1 MVDPSVPQSRFENL
15 AQRDDFLVRGVM
27 RWRFAAHSVAF
38 FKPMDTI
45 LIDLASRDLRKDH
58 AAEERDEMTV
68 GTRVLSARVGC
79 TPLSLRHDVELAQV
93 QLRRL
98 AEQFAAFQ
106 LTVAELAAQLQVPV
120 LCELLCLRE
129 TVFFGSCAPILSG

>member
-1 MVDPSVPQSRFENL
+1 MIDPSVPQSRFENL
-15 AQRDDFLVRGVM
+15 AQRHDLLVHGVM
-27 RWRFAAHSVAF
+27 RWRLAAQRSTSLKA
-38 FKPMDTI
+38 MDAI
-45 LIDLASRDLRKDH
+45 FIDLASRDLRKDH

-68 GTRVLSARVGC
+68 GTRVLAARIGRAA
-79 TPLSLRHDVELAQV
+79 LSLSHDVELAQV
-93 QLRRL
+93 QLRSF